1 MPIRLLLG
9 LLLTVAFAARAP
21 AQTFSAGLK
30 AGVRVTDDINGF
42 SLTRAES
49 KRYIVGPTVQLD
61 LPLHLAVEVDAL
73 YRTFG
78 YLSYLGSYGGS
89 SIIGERSNSWEFPVI
104 GKYRI
109 PAGPFHP
116 FAGAGFN
123 TRRVSGATVS
133 SGSYLSGL
141 GPMVPFFN
149 SRRAKNYSVTHGLV
163 VSVGVD
169 WNIPH
174 LRISPEV
181 RYQRWN
187 KPFLDEFGGDGSY
200 DLHSN
205 QNEVFLMIGIS
216 WRHSTR

>member
-1 MPIRLLLG
+1 MPIRFLLG
-9 LLLTVAFAARAP
+9 LLLTVAAADRAS

-30 AGVRVTDDINGF
+30 AGVRLTGDIDGF

-49 KRYIVGPTVQLD
+49 KRYIVGPAVQVD
-61 LPLHLAVEVDAL
+61 LPLHFDVEVDAL

-78 YLSYLGSYGGS
+78 YS
-89 SIIGERSNSWEFPVI
+89 SAFGNFAGYAIIRERSNSWEFPLI

-116 FAGAGFN
+116 FAAAGFN
-123 TRRVSGATVS
+123 TRLVAGASVS

-149 SRRAKNYSVTHGLV
+149 SHSVTAYPVTHGLV
-163 VSVGVD
+163 VSGGVD
-169 WNIPH
+169 WKIPH

-187 KPFLDEFGGDGSY
+187 KAFLDQVGGGGSY
-200 DLHSN
+200 DLHSS
-205 QNEVFLMIGIS
+205 QNELLLILGVS
-216 WRHSTR
+216 WR